1 MKRLRHILIVFAVLL
16 LGGCSQQLF
25 GELSEHEVNEVVG
38 ALRAEGIAAS
48 KKKSGD
54 KAWSVSV
61 PNSDFSRSVALL
73 RNQNLPAQSFDGLG
87 QVFKKESL
95 VSTETEER
103 ARLMYAVA
111 QELQRTL
118 SQIDGVVQARV
129 HPVIKPHDAFSSRP
143 RVSSAAVF
151 IKHRATVD
159 MASKVPMIREL
170 VARSVEDLDE
180 KNVSVALIAA
190 ELRALPSTPERES
203 EAVLWTLAATTGVLV
218 LLLLFSYAA
227 FTWRDRFREAWVRIR
242 LIMAHGRAP
251 AGAAPTRPRD

>member
-1 MKRLRHILIVFAVLL
+1 MKTLGVLVLAWL
-16 LGGCSQQLF
+16 LAGCSQQLF
-25 GELSEHEVNEVVG
+25 GNLSEHEVNDVVG

-48 KKKSGD
+48 KNKSGET
-54 KAWSVSV
+54 AWSVSV
-61 PNSDFSRSVALL
+61 PGADFSRSVAVL

-143 RVSSAAVF
+143 RVSSASVF
-151 IKHRATVD
+151 IKHRASAD

-170 VARSVEDLDE
+170 VANGVEDLDE

-190 ELRALPSTPERES
+190 ESRALPTPAERTS
-203 EAVLWTLAATTGVLV
+203 ETVVWTLAATTGVLIA
-218 LLLLFSYAA
+218 LLMLSYAA
-227 FTWRDRFREAWVRIR
+227 FAWRDRLREGWVRVR
-242 LIMAHGRAP
+242 LILAHGG
-251 AGAAPTRPRD
+251 AGAAQPPAAPARRD